1 MLETRLPPID
11 IMHKAV
17 LERDG
22 SFEGVFF
29 LGVKTT
35 GVFCRPGCSARMPN
49 PENIEFFS
57 STKEAL
63 MGGYRA
69 CKRCHPMELA
79 GAIPGWLKPVL
90 LEIET
95 NRDIVMKDQDLRQRG
110 IDPVRVRRWFK
121 KHHDMTFQAY
131 LRARRVNHAFGQIA
145 QNGSVTHAAFDSGYQ
160 SLSGFAS
167 AFQQVTGFSP
177 SNKMGRKIVSLT
189 KLLTPLGPMFAGACA
204 KGICLLEFN
213 DRRMLDHQIKVLS
226 KRLEAEFVPGDHDHF
241 ATLKHQLNQ
250 YFEGERTK
258 FTVPLFVPGT
268 KFQQQ
273 VWQGLQDIPYG
284 ETRSY
289 QAQAKA
295 IGNPK
300 AVRAVARVN
309 GENRIG
315 ILIPCH
321 RVIGKD
327 GKLVGYGGGLW
338 RKQYLLNLER
348 SHNNTDSAGEIS

>member
-1 MLETRLPPID
+1 MMHETRLPPLD

-17 LERDG
+17 VERDV

-35 GVFCRPGCSARMPN
+35 GIFCRPGCRARMPK
-49 PENIEFFS
+49 PENIEFFPS
-57 STKEAL
+57 AKEAL
-63 MGGYRA
+63 IDGYRA
-69 CKRCHPMELA
+69 CKKCHPLEMS
-79 GAIPGWLKPVL
+79 GAIPDWLKPVL
-90 LEIET
+90 AEIEE
-95 NRDIVMKDQDLRQRG
+95 NPDIALKDSDLRQRQ

-131 LRARRVNHAFGQIA
+131 LRARRVNQAFGQIR
-145 QNGSVTHAAFDSGYQ
+145 QNGSVTHAAFDSGYR

-167 AFQQVTGFSP
+167 AFQEVAGFSP
-177 SNKMGRKIVSLT
+177 SSSKKRKIVALSRI
-189 KLLTPLGPMFAGACA
+189 LTPLGPMFAGASEE
-204 KGICLLEFN
+204 GICLLEFN
-213 DRRMLDHQIKVLS
+213 DRRLFDVQIKVLS
-226 KRLEAEFVPGDHDHF
+226 KHVDAEFVPGEHRHF
-241 ATLKHQLNQ
+241 AVLERQLQ
-250 YFEGERTK
+250 EYFSGERQK

-268 KFQQQ
+268 PFQQQ

-289 QAQAKA
+289 QGQAEA

-300 AVRAVARVN
+300 AIRAVARVN

-338 RKQYLLNLER
+338 RKKYLLNLER
-348 SHNNTDSAGEIS
+348 SSRSKGIS

>member
-1 MLETRLPPID
+1 MQETRLPPID

-17 LERDG
+17 IERDE

-35 GVFCRPGCSARMPN
+35 GIFCRPGCRARTPK
-49 PENIEFFS
+49 PQNIEFFPS
-57 STKEAL
+57 AKEAL
-63 MGGYRA
+63 IDGYRA
-69 CKRCHPMELA
+69 CKLCHPMEMS
-79 GAIPGWLKPVL
+79 GAIPDWLQPILK
-90 LEIET
+90 EIED
-95 NRDIVMKDQDLRQRG
+95 NPEISLKDDDLRQRNV
-110 IDPVRVRRWFK
+110 DPVRIRRWFK

-131 LRARRVNHAFGQIA
+131 LRARRVNHAHGQIS
-145 QNGSVTHAAFDSGYQ
+145 QNGSVTDAAFDSGYE

-167 AFQQVTGFSP
+167 AFQEITGFSP
-177 SNKMGRKIVSLT
+177 SHSAGRKIVSLT
-189 KLLTPLGPMFAGACA
+189 RLLTPVGPMFAGASEE
-204 KGICLLEFN
+204 GICLLEFN
-213 DRRMLDHQIKVLS
+213 DRRMLDVQIKVLS
-226 KRLEAEFVPGDHDHF
+226 KRMDAEFVSGEHRHF
-241 ATLKHQLNQ
+241 AVLEQQLQ
-250 YFEGERTK
+250 EYFAGQRQE

-268 KFQQQ
+268 PFQQQ
-273 VWQGLQDIPYG
+273 VWKGLQDIPYG

-289 QAQAKA
+289 QGQAEA

-300 AVRAVARVN
+300 AIRAVARVN

-348 SHNNTDSAGEIS
+348 TNKAASQ